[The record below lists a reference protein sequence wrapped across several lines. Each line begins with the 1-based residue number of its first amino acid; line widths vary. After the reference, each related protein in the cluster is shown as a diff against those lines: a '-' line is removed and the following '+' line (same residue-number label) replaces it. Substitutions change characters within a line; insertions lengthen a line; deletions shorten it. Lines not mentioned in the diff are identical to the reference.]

1 MVEAYYLSY
10 GLPVTTLRPFNTY
23 GPRQLSRAEIPTII
37 SQALTQDSIKL
48 GNLSPTRDFNYVL
61 DTVQGFIKIAEHT
74 ESVGMLYNIGSG
86 TEISIGEVVQKV
98 CQLLGLEQ
106 VHVIQEI
113 PGTKEGRP
121 KINIMGAQKYGKLK
135 VLLKENTQIVLSPG
149 PIIFELRRLLR
160 DYTSKDYLLLSGDPS
175 VIGIACSVVSDI
187 NNGRFNLLKWDRQEQ
202 MYYPLEINLHEK
214 GKIDD

>member
-1 MVEAYYLSY
+1 MFVKKVFMEK
-10 GLPVTTLRPFNTY
+10 
-23 GPRQLSRAEIPTII
+23 E
-37 SQALTQDSIKL
+37 SIV
-48 GNLSPTRDFNYVL
+48 YVL
-61 DTVQGFIKIAEHT
+61 
-74 ESVGMLYNIGSG
+74 
-86 TEISIGEVVQKV
+86 
-98 CQLLGLEQ
+98 
-106 VHVIQEI
+106 QEL
-113 PGTKEGRP
+113 PGTSIGRP
-121 KINIMGAQKYGKLK
+121 KYNIIGAQKFGKLK

-214 GKIDD
+214 GKIDDN